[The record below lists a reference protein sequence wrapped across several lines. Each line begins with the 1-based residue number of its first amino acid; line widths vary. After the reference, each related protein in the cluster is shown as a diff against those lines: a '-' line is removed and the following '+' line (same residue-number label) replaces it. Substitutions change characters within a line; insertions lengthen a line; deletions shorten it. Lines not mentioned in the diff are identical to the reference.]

1 MQRVVS
7 PLFFTW
13 VLLLFA
19 PHTLNLAAQQAD
31 DATVQSYSRAAEEA
45 LSRKDPDA
53 AIAALEKLTHLT
65 PNDPQVYANLG
76 AVYYTQGRYPQAA
89 KAYQTALR
97 LDPNL
102 PQVPLMLGMCDMEL
116 GQPKE
121 AIPLLEAAFQN
132 PPNDEVGR
140 SIGLNLSSAYLS
152 LNQQTKALEITGA
165 LLDRYPNDPEVL
177 YRASHLYGDM
187 ALKTMTHLVDVAP
200 DSIWKRMSFAEALE
214 AEKKYDL
221 AIIEYRK
228 VIADEPDMPAVHYRL
243 GKALLLRAPDSV
255 EARDEALKELQQA
268 VELDPRNSAAEY
280 EMGEIYR
287 REGQLRPARDHF
299 SRAVTL
305 DPTVEDAQIALA
317 RTLLRMQEPKDSVPH
332 LVAAIQLN
340 PTNEVS
346 HFLLASAYKSLGN
359 PADYE
364 NEMALYR
371 RYHSKASQGQSGNG
385 EQPPQALATPASTKQ
400 TLDPETKSR
409 PN

>member
-1 MQRVVS
+1 MQRVFWPLFLS
-7 PLFFTW
+7 LAPLFFIS
-13 VLLLFA
+13 
-19 PHTLNLAAQQAD
+19 HTLNLAAQQAD
-31 DATVQSYSRAAEEA
+31 DATVQHYSRAAEEA

-53 AIAALEKLTHLT
+53 AIAALEELTHLT
-65 PNDPQVYANLG
+65 PGNAQVYANLG

-97 LDPNL
+97 LDPKIT
-102 PQVPLMLGMCDMEL
+102 QVPLMLGMCDMEL

-121 AIPLLEAAFQN
+121 AVPLLETAFQN
-132 PPNDEVGR
+132 PPNGEVGR

-152 LNQQTKALEITGA
+152 LNQQSKALAITAA
-165 LLDRYPNDPEVL
+165 LLDRYPNDPEIL

-200 DSIWKRMSFAEALE
+200 NSVWQRMSFAEALE

-228 VIADEPDMPAVHYRL
+228 VIADDPDMTAVHYRL
-243 GKALLLRAPDSV
+243 GKTLLLRAPDSP

-268 VELDPRNSAAEY
+268 VVLDPRDSAAEY
-280 EMGEIYR
+280 EIGEIYR
-287 REGQLRPARDHF
+287 RQGQLKLARDHF

-317 RTLLRMQEPKDSVPH
+317 RTLLRLQEPKDSVSH
-332 LVAAIQLN
+332 LEAAIQVN
-340 PTNEVS
+340 PTNEIS
-346 HFLLASAYKSLGN
+346 HFLLASAYKSLGK
-359 PADYE
+359 ATEYE
-364 NEMALYR
+364 NEMVLYR
-371 RYHSKASQGQSGNG
+371 RYHSQASQERPGDG

-400 TLDPETKSR
+400 TLDPETTPR

>member
-1 MQRVVS
+1 MQRVFS
-7 PLFFTW
+7 PLFLG
-13 VLLLFA
+13 LLLLA
-19 PHTLNLAAQQAD
+19 PHTLTLAAQQAD
-31 DATVQSYSRAAEEA
+31 DATIQQYSRAAEEA

-53 AIAALEKLTHLT
+53 AIVALEKLTHLT
-65 PNDPQVYANLG
+65 PGNAEVYANLG
-76 AVYYTQGRYPQAA
+76 SVYYTQGRYPQAA

-97 LDPNL
+97 LDPNIS
-102 PQVPLMLGMCDMEL
+102 QVPLMLGMCDMEL
-116 GQPKE
+116 GQTKE

-140 SIGLNLSSAYLS
+140 SIGLNLSAAYLS
-152 LNQQTKALEITGA
+152 LNQQTKALQITGA
-165 LLDRYPNDPEVL
+165 LLDRYPNDPEIL

-200 DSIWKRMSFAEALE
+200 GSIWKRMSFAEALE

-228 VIADEPDMPAVHYRL
+228 VIADEPDMPGVHYRL
-243 GKALLLRAPDSV
+243 GKALLLQAPDSV
-255 EARDEALKELQQA
+255 EAREEALKELQQA
-268 VELDPRNSAAEY
+268 VALDPRSSAAEY

-287 REGQLRPARDHF
+287 RQGQIKLARDHF

-317 RTLLRMQEPKDSVPH
+317 RTLIRLQEPKDSVPH
-332 LVAAIQLN
+332 LEAAIQLN
-340 PTNEVS
+340 PANEIS

-359 PADYE
+359 STDYE
-364 NEMALYR
+364 SEMALYR
-371 RYHSKASQGQSGNG
+371 KYHSQASQQKSGEA
-385 EQPPQALATPASTKQ
+385 EQPPQAVATPAFTKQ
-400 TLDPETKSR
+400 TLDPDAKS